1 MNSTCTQSTN
11 SSTSSCK
18 FFAPN
23 PIRRSGCYCMSKLK
37 DQIPKCPFAL
47 SSECKSNS
55 LFDLGS
61 IDKIAKDFHTFKSD
75 SFQAQRE
82 ILSILSTSSND
93 NFFDDDLDAPIPDR
107 IKNPFYKNFP

>member
-1 MNSTCTQSTN
+1 MNSTCIQLTN

-23 PIRRSGCYCMSKLK
+23 PMRRSGCYCMSKLK
-37 DQIPKCPFAL
+37 DQIPKYPFSL

-61 IDKIAKDFHTFKSD
+61 IDEIAKDFQTFKSD

-82 ILSILSTSSND
+82 ILSILITSSND
-93 NFFDDDLDAPIPDR
+93 NFFYDDLDAPIPAPV
-107 IKNPFYKNFP
+107 KNPFYKNFP